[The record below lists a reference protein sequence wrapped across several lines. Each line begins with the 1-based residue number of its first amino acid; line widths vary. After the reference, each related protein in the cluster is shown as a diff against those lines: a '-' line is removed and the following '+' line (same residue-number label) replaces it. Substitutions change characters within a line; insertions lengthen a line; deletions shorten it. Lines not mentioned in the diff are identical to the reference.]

1 MVGDART
8 WSADSLDWLES
19 AGVHVVRAN
28 DHRCHQLFADWLAD
42 NPDSWVGAPRQ
53 RERLARIMTAAMPPP
68 FTLMYRPPDFDATVQ
83 FFCAT

>member
-42 NPDSWVGAPRQ
+42 NPDSWVLPASVDGWPGS
-53 RERLARIMTAAMPPP
+53 
-68 FTLMYRPPDFDATVQ
+68 
-83 FFCAT
+83 